1 MHWKYHRK
9 LDVINNFGFVYII
22 TNKKTTKAYVGCKQ
36 YYFKR
41 KSKKQESKWET
52 YMGSSKHLLEDIKK
66 LGKKNFKF
74 EIIDEYKNKRSL
86 NYYECYHQMTRHV
99 LTATIEGTD
108 EPAYYNNYVGG
119 KFFRP
124 VQKYVE

>member
-1 MHWKYHRK
+1 MHWKYHK
-9 LDVINNFGFVYII
+9 ELDTVNNFGFVYLI
-22 TNKKTTKAYVGCKQ
+22 TNKKTTKAYIGCKQ
-36 YYFKR
+36 YYIKR
-41 KSKKQESKWET
+41 GRKKKESGWET
-52 YMGSSKHLLEDIKK
+52 YMGSSKNLLEDIEK
-66 LGKKNFKF
+66 LGKDNFTF

-86 NYYECYHQMTRHV
+86 NYYECYHQMISHV

-119 KFFRP
+119 KFYRP

>member
-1 MHWKYHRK
+1 MHWEYHK
-9 LDVINNFGFVYII
+9 ELDTINNFGFVYLI

-36 YYFKR
+36 YYIKR
-41 KSKKQESKWET
+41 KGKKKESGWET
-52 YMGSSKHLLEDIKK
+52 YMGSSKYLLEDIKK
-66 LGKKNFKF
+66 LGKKNFTF

-86 NYYECYHQMTRHV
+86 NYYECYNQMIRHV

-119 KFFRP
+119 KFYRP